1 MEQKLVWRC
10 RVPGPLEMVAEVV
23 QVGEGLLYRK
33 LFDGEM
39 VKSVSITPELA
50 GDLFFGLVALGWHT
64 E

>member
-23 QVGEGLLYRK
+23 QAGEGLRYRK

-39 VKSVSITPELA
+39 VESISITPELA
-50 GDLFFGLVALGWHT
+50 GALFFGLAALGWQT